1 MLKGRVPGVEQL
13 RLADMLVAA
22 HCIGMKQHV
31 ADILGGARPE
41 QLSVTCSLLQ
51 GRV

>member
-31 ADILGGARPE
+31 ADILGVGGGLV
-41 QLSVTCSLLQ
+41 LSSCL
-51 GRV
+51 